1 MNSIDHGYDSY
12 SSTSTTPLYIN
23 TEVKPHL
30 IGSDYQDRGMKTSDS
45 TSDDTALSSNP
56 LEKQEIKTVRIVKRE
71 SERRQR
77 DREKTFNGKC
87 DPLLEEDDSSQGS
100 SVLFRPTSLPQALPL
115 EHHSSL
121 PSRSNR
127 HKPAAELSPVFK
139 SEAARQIITEV
150 WTEKRV

>member
-23 TEVKPHL
+23 TDVKSLGPSEFH
-30 IGSDYQDRGMKTSDS
+30 DRNLKTSDS
-45 TSDDTALSSNP
+45 TSDDTALSSNQ

-87 DPLLEEDDSSQGS
+87 DPLVEEDDSSQGS
-100 SVLFRPTSLPQALPL
+100 SVLFRPTSLPQKLPY
-115 EHHSSL
+115 EHHSL
-121 PSRSNR
+121 PTRSNR
-127 HKPAAELSPVFK
+127 QHKPAELSPVFK
-139 SEAARQIITEV
+139 SEAAREIITEV
-150 WTEKRV
+150 SELIY